1 MPVTRTAVWTPFMY
15 VVSLPSTTAAVSWGG
30 IASETGATPIAT
42 ELPGQGRQTVLVGG
56 VHRWGRG
63 TTPVMP

>member
-1 MPVTRTAVWTPFMY
+1 MRQIGGDTAN
-15 VVSLPSTTAAVSWGG
+15 AATQAG
-30 IASETGATPIAT
+30 IAPETGVTPIAT
-42 ELPGQGRQTVLVGG
+42 ELPGAGRQTVLVGG

>member
-1 MPVTRTAVWTPFMY
+1 MPVTRTAVWTPFMNA
-15 VVSLPSTTAAVSWGG
+15 VWLPFTTAALSL
-30 IASETGATPIAT
+30 A
-42 ELPGQGRQTVLVGG
+42 GRQTVLVGG